1 MGRQVEIE
9 AKGRLAMDVQWAWP
23 DGGVKQALALRRD
36 ECHKARSI
44 VDVGA
49 HHGETLRSVL
59 SIVDG
64 PMTYVALEPHPDS
77 YIRLE
82 ATGAAFARDSL
93 RFEGLEAAAGPASG
107 SATFYRTQASAVSG
121 MLRPAEGLA
130 ERVPTGDHRIVE
142 ELAVKVV
149 TIDEILDARG
159 IAYVDLLKVDAEGY
173 DLDVLSGAA
182 GSLNSGAIGA
192 VLSEVFF
199 VTYRE
204 GQSFFWE
211 VATYL
216 DGHGY
221 YFVNLFD
228 TRETG
233 QGRLYTG
240 NGLWVSRAVAR
251 ANNFL

>member
-1 MGRQVEIE
+1 
-9 AKGRLAMDVQWAWP
+9 MDMQDAWP
-23 DGGVKQALALRRD
+23 DDGVKQALVLRRD
-36 ECHKARSI
+36 ESLEARCI

-59 SIVDG
+59 SMADG
-64 PMTYVALEPHPDS
+64 PLTYLALEPHPDS
-77 YIRLE
+77 YTRLE
-82 ATGAAFARDSL
+82 ATGAAFARDGFP
-93 RFEGLEAAAGPASG
+93 FEGLEAAAGPASG
-107 SATFYRTQASAVSG
+107 SATLYRTQESAVSG

-159 IAYVDLLKVDAEGY
+159 IASVDLLKVDAEGY
-173 DLDVLSGAA
+173 DLDVLTGAA
-182 GSLNSGAIGA
+182 GSLNSGVIGA

-199 VTYRE
+199 VTYRD
-204 GQSFFWE
+204 GQSYFWE
-211 VATYL
+211 MAAYL
-216 DGHGY
+216 GRHNY

-240 NGLWVSRAVAR
+240 NGLWVSQAVAR
-251 ANNFL
+251 ANNYL